1 MLKGEC
7 RSEYRHQYRHMYRDY
22 RGYYKDPLPHS
33 PPREWNDVRNEVVW
47 RIEGSRT
54 NIDPRIQGALRF
66 GKSRIWVF
74 SVR

>member
-1 MLKGEC
+1 MNIGTSIDIC
-7 RSEYRHQYRHMYRDY
+7 IGIIGAIIRI
-22 RGYYKDPLPHS
+22 HS
-33 PPREWNDVRNEVVW
+33 PTRLIPREWNDVRNEVVW

-54 NIDPRIQGALRF
+54 NLDPRIQGALRF